1 MTNQEFM
8 LTVDD
13 CVVKCKKILNR
24 KRKEYS
30 FDNDRFSNFK
40 SAAGLQSCSPKQA
53 LYGMLAKHLVA
64 INDLIDEDAGGEIVS
79 KKDWEAKIYDAINY
93 LWLLQGM
100 LKEEGAI

>member
-8 LTVDD
+8 LTVDE
-13 CVVKCKKILNR
+13 CVVSCKKILNS

-30 FDNDRFSNFK
+30 FEDDRFSNFN
-40 SAAGLQSCSPKQA
+40 SAAGLQSCSPEQA

-64 INDLIDEDAGGEIVS
+64 INDLIDEDAQGEEIS
-79 KKDWEAKIYDAINY
+79 KKEWEAKIFDAINY

-100 LKEEGAI
+100 LKEKGAM